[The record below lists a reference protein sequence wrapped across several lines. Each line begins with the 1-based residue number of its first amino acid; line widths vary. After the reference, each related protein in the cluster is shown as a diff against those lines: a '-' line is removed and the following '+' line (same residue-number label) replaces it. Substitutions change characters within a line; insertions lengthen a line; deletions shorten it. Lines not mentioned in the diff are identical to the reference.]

1 MVEWSLLREPIE
13 ISCSTANHL
22 TSIMSTFNGRP
33 STDLKNVFNDFELEE
48 VNVTLSATCKNF
60 KIHEIAPEIRM
71 LTLLGLMFVVVV
83 GPVILSLVIRRC
95 YKSKHPN
102 PKNRKEDFIFYRI
115 PRNNESG
122 SVKTDVVVTNKRK
135 TARQE
140 KSAVMNTPL
149 IDAVSAERVEI
160 ERIRASIYNPN
171 TFSLTNQVFATMRE
185 EKQVPPTQK
194 SVGVYS
200 FDFSNG
206 NSNAS
211 SETINDRYWKVR
223 FPAEESF
230 ETPFT
235 PDHSTSTVTFTP
247 QKPTVY
253 IDNDNFV

>member
-1 MVEWSLLREPIE
+1 MREPIE

-115 PRNNESG
+115 PRKNESG
-122 SVKTDVVVTNKRK
+122 MSNVKTDVVVTNKRK

-140 KSAVMNTPL
+140 KSAVNTPL
-149 IDAVSAERVEI
+149 IDAVNTERVEI

-223 FPAEESF
+223 FPAEENL
-230 ETPFT
+230 
-235 PDHSTSTVTFTP
+235 
-247 QKPTVY
+247 